1 MRKNRAMVKI
11 SPKKST
17 QSEYVKTAL
26 RLPPDLHA
34 ELKDSAEKNGRTM
47 NAEIIA
53 RLQQMPVNVQLDNLA
68 NDQRQ
73 LVTIAKEI
81 LAAVGGR

>member
-1 MRKNRAMVKI
+1 VRKNRAMVKP
-11 SPKKST
+11 SPKQPT
-17 QSEYVKTAL
+17 QADYIKTAL
-26 RLPPDLHA
+26 RLPPSLHA

-53 RLQQMPVNVQLDNLA
+53 RLLQLPVNAQLDNLA
-68 NDQRQ
+68 KDQRQ
-73 LVTIAKEI
+73 LVAIAKEI